1 MAPDMPSAGRLWEMK
16 GGQSSAAKRTMRELA
31 APGAA
36 IGDPACPCARAS
48 VEYMS
53 KQKGKPT
60 VRRKRMFGSYGLA
73 RLAVQA
79 RQQDWRS
86 VFFNHRL
93 DKNHAPTKKRN
104 CKVVYFHFDIPT
116 GNEIRLRRACNS
128 SPWHTLSL
136 SRNRFLLVR
145 APDGR

>member
-1 MAPDMPSAGRLWEMK
+1 MN
-16 GGQSSAAKRTMRELA
+16 
-31 APGAA
+31 
-36 IGDPACPCARAS
+36 
-48 VEYMS
+48 

-73 RLAVQA
+73 HLAMQA

-86 VFFNHRL
+86 AFLITGLIKIMLPQKKEIAKLFICTL
-93 DKNHAPTKKRN
+93 TFPGEIKYDCGAPA
-104 CKVVYFHFDIPT
+104 T
-116 GNEIRLRRACNS
+116 GCHGAGY
-128 SPWHTLSL
+128 PL